1 MSSFIKTNS
10 VNIIIPKKPDTRF
23 EVIPEVL
30 KKISSIQKVK
40 ESSTI
45 YKKELEAIKINLLNK
60 IFEIIKTDTIITD
73 LRDKSRL
80 LHNLYNYIDFDNL
93 TINNKY
99 QEDNTLEKIAKS
111 ILKKIKDI
119 FFGNFIPIKC
129 KRVILPFYLQTENI
143 IQLFK
148 TILNTTITET
158 DIQTNIINYYNE
170 NKYTILCKDG
180 KEYMRFQEEKY
191 DIPLNKINKIYDK
204 LIQEKLTEDISLFNA
219 YNEKKYIIEE
229 IEISTEYKFK
239 ISDNYIKIVYRVTI
253 THIHEEV
260 CSDKMILEG
269 I

>member
-1 MSSFIKTNS
+1 MSSFIKTNP
-10 VNIIIPKKPDTRF
+10 VNIIIPNKPEKHF
-23 EVIPEVL
+23 EIIPEVL
-30 KKISSIQKVK
+30 KKSSIQKVN

-45 YKKELEAIKINLLNK
+45 YKKELEDIKLNLLNK
-60 IFEIIKTDTIITD
+60 IFEIIKTETIITN
-73 LRDKSRL
+73 LSDKSRL

-93 TINNKY
+93 TINHKY
-99 QEDNTLEKIAKS
+99 QQDNTLEQIAKS
-111 ILKKIKDI
+111 ILKKIKDNY
-119 FFGNFIPIKC
+119 FGNYIPIKC

-148 TILNTTITET
+148 TILNTTISET

-204 LIQEKLTEDISLFNA
+204 LIQEKLIEDISLFNA
-219 YNEKKYIIEE
+219 YNEKRYIIED

-239 ISDNYIKIVYRVTI
+239 ISDNYNNTKICNYKRFNNF
-253 THIHEEV
+253 
-260 CSDKMILEG
+260 
-269 I
+269 